1 MTAAELLRSDL
12 RLLADL
18 VPGGSRVLDLGCG
31 DGALLEY
38 LRDRRGCT
46 VRGVELSTAGVTACV
61 ARGLSVIQADLDEG
75 LRDIRDD
82 AFDVV
87 VVSQTLQEVRN
98 LRQLMAEIMRVSRRA
113 IVSYPNFGHLTAR
126 LRLGLRGR
134 MPVSETLP
142 YQWYDTP
149 NLHFTTMSDFRILC
163 EQAGLTVE
171 REIGLRLRHGGAEP
185 VSWAPNLRAELAV
198 AVLARPGA

>member
-12 RLLADL
+12 RLLSDL
-18 VPGGSRVLDLGCG
+18 VPEGSRVLDLGCG

-38 LRDRRGCT
+38 LRDRRACT
-46 VRGVELSTAGVTACV
+46 VRGIELSTGGVTACV
-61 ARGLSVIQADLDEG
+61 ARGLSVIQTDLEEG
-75 LRDIRDD
+75 LRDICDD

-98 LRQLMAEIMRVSRRA
+98 LRQLVAEIMRVGRRA
-113 IVSYPNFGHLTAR
+113 IVSYPNFGHLSAR

-134 MPVSETLP
+134 MPVSESLP

-163 EQAGLTVE
+163 EQAGMTVE
-171 REIGLRLRHGGAEP
+171 REIGLRLRHGRVEH

-198 AVLARPGA
+198 AVLVRPTA

>member
-1 MTAAELLRSDL
+1 MTAVELLRSDL
-12 RLLADL
+12 RLLAEL
-18 VPGGSRVLDLGCG
+18 VPEGSRVLDLGCG

-38 LRDRRGCT
+38 LRDRRDCT

-98 LRQLMAEIMRVSRRA
+98 LRQLMAEIMRVSQRA
-113 IVSYPNFGHLTAR
+113 IVSYPNFGHLAAR

-149 NLHFTTMSDFRILC
+149 NLHFTTMSDFRVLC
-163 EQAGLTVE
+163 EQAGLVVE
-171 REIGLRLRHGGAEP
+171 REIGLRLRHGRAER

-198 AVLARPGA
+198 AVLARPTA